1 MKKVLCGA
9 ALLLVVATA
18 CNSRG
23 VMETKAHILERKML
37 SNGKLLVNYVF
48 RSEKGE
54 VITDSVAVDEQRV
67 IPHDS
72 VPVIFS
78 PKDPRE
84 NELKVEGAE
93 GEMKADMK

>member
-9 ALLLVVATA
+9 VLLLVVATA
-18 CNSRG
+18 CNSR
-23 VMETKAHILERKML
+23 VVVETKAHILERKML

-48 RSEKGE
+48 RSEQGE
-54 VITDSVAVDEQRV
+54 VITDSVAVDEERV

-84 NELKVEGAE
+84 NELKVEGADGKLKE
-93 GEMKADMK
+93 GK